1 MSRLPTWVSTKKE
14 GIRLYYSQITGDD
27 GARPVNQKSEIAERA
42 IEHGLTPSQ
51 LNFQIHMRNNF
62 WPRTKN
68 RPVAI
73 VQWLGFE
80 LDNIRKL

>member
-1 MSRLPTWVSTKKE
+1 MRPG
-14 GIRLYYSQITGDD
+14 GIRLFCSQITGNDR
-27 GARPVNQKSEIAERA
+27 ARPVNQKPEIAERA

-62 WPRTKN
+62 WPRPKY

-73 VQWLGFE
+73 GQWLGFE